1 LAAAFFGHPRGLA
14 TLFLT
19 EMWERFTFY
28 GMRALLV
35 LFLVSAVSAGGFGL
49 DDKTATAIYGLYNA
63 AVYLAALPGGWIA
76 DRLIG
81 AQRAVMAGGLAIT
94 LGNTLLAA
102 STTPRGFYIGLVV
115 IVLGVGLLKP
125 NVSAIVAELYPEGG
139 ARLDSGFTI
148 FYIGINIGGFLGPL
162 VTGEAQILYGLRAGF
177 GAAAFFMAVG
187 VLQFYFTRR
196 HLGGAGAYSPPGTAA
211 ARAPGIGAPALQGAA
226 VGVPESATAEA
237 AAVIASGKSN
247 ATRGRHWLQLW
258 IGAGIGAL
266 VLAAASFGWIPVNA
280 VGLAR
285 AITYVIVAM
294 AVLYFLY
301 YFFIADLTAEE
312 RRRGVVLVVLFVGCS
327 LFFSGFEQA
336 GSSMNLFAERYTN
349 RTLEWLHFVVPTG
362 WFQSLNSLFIFMFA
376 PFFAWVWIALA
387 KRNLNPSAPAKFAI
401 GVMLMGSG
409 FLVMAAAASI
419 VASGSKV
426 LPYWLILTYL
436 LHTFGELCL
445 SPVGLSYFTKLAP
458 KRFVG
463 QMMGMWFL
471 ATSLGNLVASL
482 IAGDFDANNVAAM
495 PGQYMRIVYFSV
507 GLGAL
512 LLVISRPV
520 KKLMGNVQ

>member
-1 LAAAFFGHPRGLA
+1 
-14 TLFLT
+14 
-19 EMWERFTFY
+19 MWERFTFY

-35 LFLVSAVSAGGFGL
+35 LFLVSSVTAGGFGL

-94 LGNTLLAA
+94 LGNALLAA
-102 STTPRGFYIGLVV
+102 SASPRGFYIGLVV

-125 NVSAIVAELYPEGG
+125 NVSAIVAGLYPEGG
-139 ARLDSGFTI
+139 ARLDAGFTV

-162 VTGEAQILYGLRAGF
+162 VTGAAQVHFGSRAGF

-187 VLQFYFTRR
+187 VLQFYLTRR
-196 HLGGAGAYSPPGTAA
+196 HLGSAGAQPLAGK
-211 ARAPGIGAPALQGAA
+211 GAA
-226 VGVPESATAEA
+226 SATRA
-237 AAVIASGKSN
+237 KQ
-247 ATRGRHWLQLW
+247 WLQLW
-258 IGAGIGAL
+258 IAL
-266 VLAAASFGWIPVNA
+266 GAAALLLLAVSLGFIPVNA
-280 VGLAR
+280 VNLAR
-285 AITYVIVAM
+285 AVTYVIVGM

-301 YFFIADLTAEE
+301 YFFIADLSREE
-312 RRRGVVLVVLFVGCS
+312 RRRGVVLVVLFIGCA

-336 GSSMNLFAERYTN
+336 GSSLNLFADRYTE
-349 RTLEWLHFVVPTG
+349 RTIGWLNFVIPSS
-362 WFQSLNSLFIFMFA
+362 WFQSLNSMFIFMFA
-376 PFFAWVWIALA
+376 PFFAWIWIALA
-387 KRNLNPSAPAKFAI
+387 RRSLNPSAPAKFAI

-409 FLVMAAAASI
+409 FLVMTAAASI

-471 ATSLGNLVASL
+471 ATSLGNLEIGRAHV
-482 IAGDFDANNVAAM
+482 
-495 PGQYMRIVYFSV
+495 
-507 GLGAL
+507 
-512 LLVISRPV
+512 
-520 KKLMGNVQ
+520 